1 MALLGNLKGSAQV
14 FQDTEFYNGAISQSL
29 RLSVGSNYKLDRQMV
44 TPTSVTGTICTAS
57 WWLKKSA
64 HGTVQS
70 FIHCRDNQSSGNY
83 AAYWTYD
90 TSFGSNDHH
99 SFRNEVDSLHVG
111 TDTSVVPYRDAS
123 GWYHVVI
130 RYDSTQ
136 STAADRIR
144 IYKNGTLQN
153 SNFATTTYPSQNHV
167 DTFWNNA
174 GEHLILFGNGEDSG
188 DSFDGYIAEF
198 NWVDGQ
204 SLAPETFGELKNG
217 VWIPK
222 KITLST
228 SDYGLN
234 GSRYTFADSSDIG
247 KDTSGVGNDLDR
259 VSNLSAHDVVPDSP
273 ENNFCTMNSLVQTN
287 DAAGDLSE
295 GNLKI
300 TKSGTTYSFFQSTFG
315 VRTGKWYAEI
325 RCNAKTDVHFMIGV
339 TEMNMETYRT
349 GDGIDP
355 HTTAGTVWYSDNGY
369 GHYEGSGVST
379 STFSNDTGF
388 NAGQVVGIALDL
400 DSGTRTVKF
409 YVDGSLVT
417 TQNLPSSMVDH
428 IGFACNWYNAHTGV
442 WNFGQDSTF
451 AGEETAGGNSDGN
464 GIGDFHTSVPS
475 GYLALCT
482 SNFDDDNF
490 ATIGPDSATQ
500 ADDHFNTVLWTGNAS
515 SRSITGVGFQP
526 DWVWFKPRSDADNH
540 VLIDSS
546 RGGTKY
552 LMSNRTDAE
561 ITEAQGISSF
571 DSDGFSIGN
580 WTNINEN
587 SQTYVAWNWK
597 ANGGTTTTND
607 ASATGVGNID
617 SVIQANTTAGFSI
630 VTYTG
635 NGTDNTDLGIAHG
648 LGVTPKMVWVK
659 NRSTA
664 KSWQVYNSNF
674 SADGTYGIKNALLD
688 SSGGEDAY
696 SDYIKTTSS
705 TTFTIRSDASD
716 GVGRVNKNGDN
727 YVAYCFAE
735 VEGYSKIGIY
745 TANENTDGAFIYL
758 GFRPAWAM
766 IKRTAGNGW
775 AIQDSARSTFNPVNN
790 LLQANESNT
799 EYTTDVKM
807 DFVSNG
813 IKMRNDSGFFN
824 HVAGNS
830 FIYMAFAEAPFKYAN
845 GR

>member
-1 MALLGNLKGSAQV
+1 MTLLGNLKGSAQV
-14 FQDTEFYNGAISQSL
+14 FQDTEFYNGVVSTSGRFDNSSSSYLNRTVAAGNRKTWTLSFWFKRCDIARDQDFLTATGSGATGLWANMITSGDKLQVYGNNQVLLLSNQLL
-29 RLSVGSNYKLDRQMV
+29 R
-44 TPTSVTGTICTAS
+44 
-57 WWLKKSA
+57 
-64 HGTVQS
+64 
-70 FIHCRDNQSSGNY
+70 
-83 AAYWTYD
+83 D
-90 TSFGSNDHH
+90 TSAWYNII
-99 SFRNEVDSLHVG
+99 FRC
-111 TDTSVVPYRDAS
+111 DT
-123 GWYHVVI
+123 
-130 RYDSTQ
+130 TQ
-136 STAADRIR
+136 STASNRLK
-144 IYKNGTLQN
+144 IYLNGSEITSFETDNRANLTQDGDFGIS
-153 SNFATTTYPSQNHV
+153 SNV
-167 DTFWNNA
+167 DHHIGANQTP
-174 GEHLILFGNGEDSG
+174 GNYL
-188 DSFDGYIAEF
+188 DGYLAEYNF
-198 NWVDGQ
+198 TDGV
-204 SLAPETFGELKNG
+204 SNEPTAFGETKNG
-217 VWIPK
+217 VWIP
-222 KITLST
+222 IEYTGS
-228 SDYGLN
+228 YGTYGFRLKFD
-234 GSRYTFADSSDIG
+234 GFLGT
-247 KDTSGVGNDLDR
+247 DTSGNGN
-259 VSNLSAHDVVPDSP
+259 NWTPNGFSAEDTSMPDCP
-273 ENNFCTMNSLVQTN
+273 ENNFATMNPLVQTN

-349 GDGIDP
+349 GDSVDP
-355 HTTAGTVWYSDNGY
+355 HLTAGTVWYSDNGY
-369 GHYEGSGVST
+369 GHYDGSGVST

-442 WNFGQDSTF
+442 WNFGQDSTI